1 MTDSIKKFME
11 MVSTSEDIKEKF
23 IRITKEFGEEKD
35 QIREIIA
42 LAASIG
48 IDIKEEDFTN
58 KDNYELDDDELI
70 EVAGGRIVNSIG
82 VSDCMCT
89 FGGGGTG
96 DDYQKTCVCVIGGAG
111 YWTDEGKKKFK
122 GDSAMICVSIG
133 FSVKNAVTLY

>member
-1 MTDSIKKFME
+1 MTDSIKKFLE

-70 EVAGGRIVNSIG
+70 EVAGGRIVN
-82 VSDCMCT
+82 
-89 FGGGGTG
+89 F
-96 DDYQKTCVCVIGGAG
+96 
-111 YWTDEGKKKFK
+111 KKH
-122 GDSAMICVSIG
+122 AYV
-133 FSVKNAVTLY
+133 